1 MIEAHYGREALI
13 APHRRSFPIKKAV
26 VHGFDQ
32 KGVDLGPWMNLVLP
46 VTLAPIWPRIQPS
59 LPILTFCE
67 SYLFPFSQLEVHKQ
81 VKQLG
86 QSADVSSRGLKC
98 SLEGNEPDCFLIQVN
113 STDS

>member
-46 VTLAPIWPRIQPS
+46 VTLAPI
-59 LPILTFCE
+59 
-67 SYLFPFSQLEVHKQ
+67 
-81 VKQLG
+81 
-86 QSADVSSRGLKC
+86 
-98 SLEGNEPDCFLIQVN
+98 
-113 STDS
+113 